1 METMDSEKDHVNVI
15 AISTEHSLIASGNS
29 LGQVVTWDLE
39 TASMLHIHYAAK
51 DENIVFLQFLAD
63 YPIMVAASAEGSI
76 SVWGTRGASTE
87 SLYNCLGRYKNT
99 SIPISPDAAG
109 FSYLSK
115 LITCGTS
122 EVV

>member
-1 METMDSEKDHVNVI
+1 METMDSEKDHINVI
-15 AISTEHSLIASGNS
+15 AISMEHSLIASGNS

-39 TASMLHIHYAAK
+39 TASMLHIQYAAK

-63 YPIMVAASAEGSI
+63 YPLMVAATAEGTI

-87 SLYNCLGRYKNT
+87 SLYNCVGRFKNT
-99 SIPISPDAAG
+99 PIQISSDVAG